1 MQKRYADMTN
11 YPDIFRNT
19 YWGVFSCEGREE
31 YMKPIFENRNRF
43 AENFPTIKNANYR
56 KSKHRYFF
64 ELIFERVRREGT
76 SDDHIEYYD
85 TGYSFIGIS
94 SHYCDESN
102 HATWQKYGFRLID
115 PLYAPDQSTY
125 MYEYFYKLLE
135 VEKQLKESH
144 AIKLLCDETNSKKLI
159 RK

>member
-1 MQKRYADMTN
+1 MTN
-11 YPDIFRNT
+11 YPEIFRNT
-19 YWGVFSCEGREE
+19 YWGVFSCEGRED

-43 AENFPTIKNANYR
+43 AEKFPTIKNANYK

-76 SDDHIEYYD
+76 NDDHIEYYD

-94 SHYCDESN
+94 SHHCNESN
-102 HATWQKYGFRLID
+102 HATWQKYGFRLFD

-125 MYEYFYKLLE
+125 MYEYFYKSPE
-135 VEKQLKESH
+135 VEKQLKDSQEM
-144 AIKLLCDETNSKKLI
+144 KLMFEAMKPNKKVSK
-159 RK
+159 